1 MSKHLEWLG
10 INALILVG
18 KAMSGEIFTEEDVK
32 LYMEIKE
39 HHLFLTN
46 SEIKLIEK
54 HLKGIK

>member
-1 MSKHLEWLG
+1 MSKYLDWLG
-10 INALILVG
+10 INALILVR
-18 KAMSGEIFTEEDVK
+18 KTMNGEIFTEEDIR

-54 HLKGIK
+54 HLKEIK

>member
-1 MSKHLEWLG
+1 MSKYLEWLG
-10 INALILVG
+10 IYALILVG
-18 KAMSGEIFTEEDVK
+18 KAKSGEIFTEEDVR
-32 LYMEIKE
+32 LYREIKE

>member
-10 INALILVG
+10 ISALILVV

-32 LYMEIKE
+32 LYREIKE

-54 HLKGIK
+54 HLKG

>member
-1 MSKHLEWLG
+1 MSKYLEWLG

-32 LYMEIKE
+32 LYTEIKE

-46 SEIKLIEK
+46 NEIKLIEK
-54 HLKGIK
+54 HLKEIK

>member
-32 LYMEIKE
+32 FYREIKE

-54 HLKGIK
+54 HLRWIK